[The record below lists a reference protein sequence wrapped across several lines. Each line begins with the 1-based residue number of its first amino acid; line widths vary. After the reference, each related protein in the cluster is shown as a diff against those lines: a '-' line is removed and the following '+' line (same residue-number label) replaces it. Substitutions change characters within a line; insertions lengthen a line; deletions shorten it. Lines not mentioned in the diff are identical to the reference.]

1 MVAPAW
7 TMPGPTPKLTCWP
20 AVPSKTAIPILPAD
34 GIVMVRLLPPIT
46 SRPVVDTLAAV
57 YGEGGTKKSWALCA
71 VPPGVATVSRPEV
84 PSPGTVAPRL
94 VAVAEL
100 TTARPRLKVSR
111 LFVGTG
117 SKLLPVT
124 VTDVPA
130 WPTEGVKPV
139 MAGAPELTV
148 TVKGVALVADPAGA
162 VTAMGPVVAPAGTVA
177 CSWVGVADFTTAAA
191 PLNVTAFWLGV
202 APKPVP

>member
-100 TTARPRLKVSR
+100 TTARPRLKVRR

-117 SKLLPVT
+117 SKL
-124 VTDVPA
+124 
-130 WPTEGVKPV
+130 
-139 MAGAPELTV
+139 LTV

-177 CSWVGVADFTTAAA
+177 CSWVGVADVTTAAA
-191 PLNVTAFWLGV
+191 PLNVA
-202 APKPVP
+202 